1 MLTAFT
7 AGLLLI
13 TVSELGDKTFF
24 IAAILAMRHSRR
36 WVFVGAVAALA
47 AMTVISVLFGQAA
60 SLLPQVYVK
69 WAEALLFLTFGLKL
83 LLDAARMSPNACEDE
98 QAEAL
103 AVVKQAEG
111 NLPKRQT
118 PLAVVL
124 KAFSLTFIAEW
135 GDRTQFATIAL
146 AAANNP
152 VGVTIGAILGHAIC
166 AAIAVACGRMI
177 CGRISER
184 TITLLGGSLFLLF
197 AAIGLVELLRV

>member
-47 AMTVISVLFGQAA
+47 AMTVISVLFGQVA
-60 SLLPQVYVK
+60 SLLPQVYVQ
-69 WAEALLFLTFGLKL
+69 WAEALLFLVFGLKL
-83 LLDAARMSPNACEDE
+83 LLDASRMRHNACEDE

-103 AVVKQAEG
+103 AVVKQAEAS
-111 NLPKRQT
+111 LPKRQT
-118 PLAVVL
+118 PLSVVL